1 MQNLG
6 LGVLEQRNG
15 DESSGDKSDSEDE
28 QTADGGERDVLGRL
42 MGQKREREAVGIEV
56 VDGEI

>member
-15 DESSGDKSDSEDE
+15 DESSGGESDNEDE
-28 QTADGGERDVLGRL
+28 QSADGGERDVLGRL